1 MTGIGTG
8 DADWE
13 ATEADVAEQS
23 RGLTED
29 AGGLDEVSV
38 ADGKPEADVLE
49 QLLPAA
55 GEDSLYEDDYPR

>member
-13 ATEADVAEQS
+13 ASEEDVAEQS
-23 RGLTED
+23 RGLLGD

-49 QLLPAA
+49 QALPAE